1 VKARVTTFVFLTIF
15 LDLIGF
21 GIIIPLLPL
30 YVHTMGGTAQTVG
43 FILSSFSFTQLVATP
58 FLGRLSDKL
67 GRRPVILMSLAGNAA
82 SMVMF
87 ALATQ
92 TKLLPL
98 LFLSRIIAG
107 ATAGN
112 ISACQA
118 AIADVTEGDERAK
131 GMGRVGAAIGLGMV
145 LGPAAGSA
153 LSTLGPA
160 GPPLGAA
167 LLALVDLLGAFFLM
181 PETRKAQPASVSEAK
196 GGALREAFGD
206 YRIVVVL
213 GLYFLM
219 FLAMTNLQVAL
230 ALLAKERF
238 GWGEKE
244 NGVGFAAFGAITLV
258 IQGVFIGR
266 VVRVFGPINVAI
278 AGGLAMALGLGL
290 IGQSHSVLVL
300 MVGVCV
306 MALGM
311 GVNGP
316 VLSTMASEYAG
327 ENRRG
332 TILGFAQSSGGLAR
346 TLGPMWAGYLFTAGG
361 SAAPFMSGAA
371 ATVLFALLAVVLRR
385 I

>member
-1 VKARVTTFVFLTIF
+1 VKARVTTFVFLTVF

-30 YVHTMGGTAQTVG
+30 YVHTMGGSAQTVG

-67 GRRPVILMSLAGNAA
+67 GRRPIILVSLLGNAA
-82 SMVMF
+82 SMILF

-92 TKLLPL
+92 TRLLPL
-98 LFLSRIIAG
+98 LLLSRIIAG

-153 LSTLGPA
+153 LSTLGAA

-167 LLALVDLLGAFFLM
+167 LLALVDLAGAFFLM
-181 PETRKAQPASVSEAK
+181 PETRKAEPPSVRGPQP
-196 GGALREAFGD
+196 GALRDAFKD
-206 YRIVVVL
+206 HRIVVVL

-244 NGVGFAAFGAITLV
+244 NGAGFATFGAITLV
-258 IQGVFIGR
+258 IQGLLIGR
-266 VVRVFGPINVAI
+266 LVRVFKPIHLAI
-278 AGGLAMALGLGL
+278 FGGLAMAVGLGL
-290 IGQSHSVLVL
+290 IAESRSVLVL
-300 MVGVCV
+300 MTGLCA

-327 ENRRG
+327 ERRRG

-361 SAAPFMSGAA
+361 SGAPFFSGAA
-371 ATVLFALLAVVLRR
+371 ATVLFSLLALALRR
-385 I
+385 S